1 MRCFSFTILR
11 FIFLCVYRFC
21 YGSISWLPFYHLLL
35 FTGSLRCGQ
44 VKKIWSLIKLL
55 LQSRKYQAN
64 YEKLNR

>member
-1 MRCFSFTILR
+1 MRCFSFTFLR

-44 VKKIWSLIKLL
+44 VKKIWSLIKFL
-55 LQSRKYQAN
+55 LQSRKYKAN
-64 YEKLNR
+64 YEKLNH